1 MAKVAGNQAA
11 YLQVIK
17 DTLTAAICLQNF
29 ASQRIERHNKPEVE
43 VRLDKELL
51 LNPVII
57 ARNESEKVLIEGSI
71 NSVRISICIN
81 KKDPMDTMLADRF
94 SRFLMQRAEDFE
106 ILRRKTQ
113 PGYDISLL
121 ITNFHTE
128 EMWKHK
134 LVDFIIEFLTNID
147 QDISTMKLNVNSRSR
162 VIGKEWLK
170 AFA

>member
-17 DTLTAAICLQNF
+17 DTLTASICLQNF

-51 LNPVII
+51 LNPVVI

-81 KKDPMDTMLADRF
+81 KKKI
-94 SRFLMQRAEDFE
+94 QW
-106 ILRRKTQ
+106 IQ
-113 PGYDISLL
+113 C
-121 ITNFHTE
+121 
-128 EMWKHK
+128 
-134 LVDFIIEFLTNID
+134 
-147 QDISTMKLNVNSRSR
+147 
-162 VIGKEWLK
+162 
-170 AFA
+170 